1 MKTLPLV
8 LFVLLLIT
16 FPSCKDEVI
25 LSVSYLEQEI
35 DSLKEDISKLQ
46 SVISLQAAHSSR
58 KKIVSVTEQ
67 TIDGANY
74 RVITFSDHTD
84 VRLPASVVKSIVM
97 EDTGEYKIE
106 LSDGQILIFNSK
118 EKVYPV
124 SITLL
129 AQSLAYMRGTEIMF
143 EFRVNPS
150 NATFNYDLASTDC
163 NIAIDETGDVKT
175 YSYVH
180 TPDNYSLVKIEPSV
194 DDRGKVKEG
203 QYRAYIRD
211 KGNVGG
217 YKNTVALVLSFDDA
231 NGDKVSFSSSVLH
244 LERKKFTNLPV
255 VVIRTENEKKIV
267 DKENWISGKM
277 TVDGIGLF
285 PDYEGEITIRGH
297 GNATWTMYPKKP
309 YAIKLETKESILGM
323 PGHKRWV
330 LLANYLDWTLLRHHI
345 AFEISRRTDLA
356 WTPRGQYVE
365 VMLND
370 LHLGN
375 YYLCEQIKIDENRV
389 NIAEMTPFD
398 LDEEAIT
405 GGYLMEFDT
414 SYDEVNKFIS
424 PVKKFP
430 VMFKDP
436 DEDVLQPAQFE
447 YMQNYIGRIEHLL
460 YEDETFPRNR
470 EYVSMIDES
479 SFIDFW
485 LVMELTGITEP
496 SLPRSCYFYKDRNG
510 LLKAGPVWDF
520 DYSAFVARDGFTCI
534 RSLWYD
540 ALFKDPV
547 FVDKARER
555 WALLKPRFEEVVPLI
570 EECGY
575 QLQES
580 ENIDAQM
587 WGNQRTIDPYNNDEH
602 LSYREAI
609 GVMKRNYER
618 RIAWLDNYIRNLYR

>member
-1 MKTLPLV
+1 
-8 LFVLLLIT
+8 
-16 FPSCKDEVI
+16 
-25 LSVSYLEQEI
+25 
-35 DSLKEDISKLQ
+35 
-46 SVISLQAAHSSR
+46 
-58 KKIVSVTEQ
+58 
-67 TIDGANY
+67 
-74 RVITFSDHTD
+74 
-84 VRLPASVVKSIVM
+84 M

-106 LSDGQILIFNSK
+106 LSDGQILIFNNK
-118 EKVYPV
+118 ERVYPV

-129 AQSLAYMRGTEIMF
+129 AQSLAYMRGAEIMF

-163 NIAIDETGDVKT
+163 NIAIDKTGDVKT

-211 KGNVGG
+211 KGETDE
-217 YKNTVALVLSFDDA
+217 YKDAVALVLSFDDA

-255 VVIRTENEKKIV
+255 VVIRTENERKVV

-285 PDYEGEITIRGH
+285 PDYEGEITIRGR
-297 GNATWTMYPKKP
+297 GNATWSMFPKKP

-323 PGHKRWV
+323 PRHKRWV
-330 LLANYLDWTLLRHHI
+330 LLANYLDRTLLRNHI

-370 LHLGN
+370 MHLGN
-375 YYLCEQIKIDENRV
+375 YYLCEQVQIDENRI
-389 NIAEMTPFD
+389 NIAEMTPLD
-398 LDEEAIT
+398 LDDEAIT

-430 VMFKDP
+430 VMFKEP
-436 DEDVLQPAQFE
+436 EEGVLQPAQFE
-447 YMQNYIGRIEHLL
+447 YMQNYIGKIEHLL
-460 YEDETFPRNR
+460 YKDGTFPRNR
-470 EYVSMIDES
+470 EYVSMIDEV

-485 LVMELTGITEP
+485 LVMELTGIVEP
-496 SLPRSCYFYKDRNG
+496 GLPRSCYFHKDRNG

-520 DYSAFVARDGFTCI
+520 DYGAFVARDGFTCI

-540 ALFKDPV
+540 ALFKDLV
-547 FVDKARER
+547 FVDKARKR
-555 WALLKPRFEEVVPLI
+555 WVLLKPRFEEVVPLI

-587 WGNQRTIDPYNNDEH
+587 WGNQRTSEPYNNDEH
-602 LSYREAI
+602 LSYREAL
-609 GVMKRNYER
+609 GLMKSNYER
-618 RIAWLDNYIRNLYR
+618 RITQLNNYIRSL